1 MSLFQQRK
9 NKRFNYI
16 PRHLKDTQKDDDLKS
31 HWESVRGQGKH
42 KKRRTISLP
51 VLLVVLGMIIALW
64 FILTHYEKS

>member
-16 PRHLKDTQKDDDLKS
+16 PRHLKDAKDDDNLKAQ
-31 HWESVRGQGKH
+31 WETVRGQGKH
-42 KKRRTISLP
+42 KSKRTLSLP

-64 FILTHYEKS
+64 YILTHYETS